1 MHCFN
6 YHTSSISYCLC
17 SIISAQISQNNWYS
31 VSSLDKIH
39 SISIFQHTEWIWWVC
54 TILIQCMKISL
65 NSELHLDSLEIM
77 LMKLSIY
84 FYRKN
89 TTTVWRLE
97 WGPPLGGF
105 DPRPCQSWHQ
115 LSWQQGPQHHEC
127 VCCRGATREC
137 CWKGWQNSSWR
148 WTAGGTDFHNMR
160 NKCSVRFIL
169 CIIFRFDVWS
179 G

>member
-1 MHCFN
+1 M
-6 YHTSSISYCLC
+6 
-17 SIISAQISQNNWYS
+17 
-31 VSSLDKIH
+31 V
-39 SISIFQHTEWIWWVC
+39 
-54 TILIQCMKISL
+54 
-65 NSELHLDSLEIM
+65 
-77 LMKLSIY
+77 MKLSIN

-97 WGPPLGGF
+97 WGPPLSGF

-115 LSWQQGPQHHEC
+115 LSRQQGPQHHEC

-148 WTAGGTDFHNMR
+148 WTAGGTDFHYMR

-169 CIIFRFDVWS
+169 CISLVLMYGWDKIRKSWNFGALCKFLWS
-179 G
+179 SWHWHFISIHSKQIRKGILYQYHLKRLICDIKMIELLKEFSKYLYFFLLDSSPFEIYN